1 MAPKDL
7 SKLLVSAGA
16 ISQPQANELV
26 REGIVLPNA
35 IATAVLARE
44 WAEERAVCS
53 ALADVVGNPA
63 VVLSESTLDL
73 GALLYLPDCVA
84 LDHMLLPLEMDE
96 DTIYVATANLDA
108 APVHQQLAAVAGR
121 QVVLLRALEYELR
134 LAIQAAYLARSEGAD
149 VLKGRLSTSEA
160 PAIELVRPTPRAPA
174 SELTSL
180 IRGLSRSLT
189 LLRTAARVEVEGPV
203 LEPMTSSVPVVPA
216 PRAPTPETA
225 TYDAP
230 VILVVEDDDG
240 IRRLIAQALRH
251 GGRNVV
257 EAADGNAAFAILR
270 TTKPALV
277 VLDAMLPGI
286 HGFEICTSIKKNPS
300 YSDVPV
306 IMVSA
311 VFRGWQQA
319 REIQEVHGADAFLEK
334 PFSIAVLRAMVT
346 DLLGQTVERTAL
358 SPDRAAEVAALRAQI
373 DALNAQGQWDEAFV
387 LVEQWIGLD
396 AFDPAGHIERGSL
409 QLQRADYE
417 GAMRSYEMAVTF
429 DRTIFASQANLA
441 MVYEHL
447 GFHRKSDEAW
457 RRAATLAPDDS
468 ARERILERLEQQSKD
483 AGRD

>member
-277 VLDAMLPGI
+277 V
-286 HGFEICTSIKKNPS
+286 
-300 YSDVPV
+300 
-306 IMVSA
+306 
-311 VFRGWQQA
+311 
-319 REIQEVHGADAFLEK
+319 
-334 PFSIAVLRAMVT
+334 
-346 DLLGQTVERTAL
+346 QTVERTAL
-358 SPDRAAEVAALRAQI
+358 SPARAAEVAALRAQI

-441 MVYEHL
+441 MVYEHR